1 MGYLG
6 RNSLVI
12 FMTTLPNG
20 IFFLY
25 VLVSDTLEVK
35 VRIFSL
41 FFFLL
46 PFLLSPPSSLL
57 FSLLSILPLPF
68 PLPTLSASFLFFFS
82 PAPLPPPPT
91 LYLQAQLWN
100 SISSHPQEQHVKE
113 TLWSAGHLLSPGFLC
128 LYGNIRGFFILL
140 CFHVDIV
147 PTHLLI

>member
-91 LYLQAQLWN
+91 LYLQAQL
-100 SISSHPQEQHVKE
+100 
-113 TLWSAGHLLSPGFLC
+113 
-128 LYGNIRGFFILL
+128 
-140 CFHVDIV
+140 
-147 PTHLLI
+147 